1 MSKFL
6 NELDAKN
13 LLSEYGVPMA
23 KSMAAESKEE
33 AVRIASA
40 LEFPIV
46 MKILSGD
53 IQHKTEAD
61 CVFLG
66 VDKEAVE
73 QRYEDIIKNA
83 KVYNPEAVIDGV
95 LMQEM
100 APKGLEVIIG
110 MKKDP
115 QFGPVIMAGSG
126 GIYVEVFKDIA
137 LRLLPINKQEAVRM
151 LEETKLY
158 QIIKGARGTEY
169 DLDALVET
177 LLKVSNLVKALPSV
191 EEIDINPLFLY
202 EKGKGAKGVDA
213 LIKITEEK

>member
-13 LLSEYGVPMA
+13 LLSDYGVPMA

-202 EKGKGAKGVDA
+202 EKGRGAKGVDA